1 MRSSLAAVVI
11 ATFFLGFMTTDAS
24 AQMSNKPFSFSGGG
38 SSLGMSSAARQA
50 ILNQKLT
57 GATPD
62 NLIRGPN
69 GALLEVT
76 RGPGSTAVTR
86 DQAGVAIPG
95 FRGRGNVA
103 GGGVGLFNNFFYGST
118 GRRSGA
124 YTFASRIT
132 GDAIAGWTGMVSG
145 GRVYSG
151 GNSVDAWTSQ
161 VGG

>member
-1 MRSSLAAVVI
+1 MRSSLAAVIV
-11 ATFFLGFMTTDAS
+11 AVFALGYMTTDAS
-24 AQMSNKPFSFSGGG
+24 AQMNNKPYSFSGGG

-62 NLIRGPN
+62 NLVRGPN

-76 RGPGSTAVTR
+76 RGPGNTAITR

-95 FRGRGNVA
+95 YRGRGNIA
-103 GGGVGLFNNFFYGST
+103 SGGVGLFNNFFYSGSF
-118 GRRSGA
+118 RRGGT